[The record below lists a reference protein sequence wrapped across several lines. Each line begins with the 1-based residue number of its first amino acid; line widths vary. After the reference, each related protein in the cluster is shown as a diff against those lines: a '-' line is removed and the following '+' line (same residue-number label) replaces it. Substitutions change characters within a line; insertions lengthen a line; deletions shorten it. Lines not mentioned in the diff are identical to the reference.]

1 MQYLTD
7 LSQFYIKMIFPK
19 INIQWVK
26 IIKVFLI
33 SLALILSISVFTGSY
48 FLGFVGGYNLG
59 VSGVKESLTSYTE
72 IKATETPSP
81 TPSAAPVAKITPRVV
96 SPRVAWGGPEL
107 WEEVNKKR
115 TEYGVNPLNQADELC
130 TIASIRLNELL
141 ELGKLDGHEGF
152 SNLSERRSDLNWIFE
167 KYSVVAEFL
176 AMGGDSAQETV
187 SLWNNTLGHR
197 KLLDGGEYVWGCIYA
212 QNTFAVAITA
222 Y

>member
-1 MQYLTD
+1 MNL
-7 LSQFYIKMIFPK
+7 PK
-19 INIQWVK
+19 FTIPCERIL
-26 IIKVFLI
+26 KVFLF
-33 SLALILSISVFTGSY
+33 SLSLILLVAVLTGSY
-48 FLGFVGGYNLG
+48 FAGFLGGYNKG
-59 VSGVKESLTSYTE
+59 VSDVEKSLVSYLE
-72 IKATETPSP
+72 IKVTNTP
-81 TPSAAPVAKITPRVV
+81 TPAHTHIPTPVPTKRVNVTPRIVR
-96 SPRVAWGGPEL
+96 PAADWGGPEL

-115 TEYGVNPLNQADELC
+115 QEYGVNPLSQRDELC

-152 SNLSERRSDLNWIFE
+152 SNLSEERPDLAWIFE

-176 AMGGDSAQETV
+176 AMGGDTPQETV
-187 SLWNNTLGHR
+187 ELWNNTLGHK